1 MFKIFLKRAVRNSE
15 SGKELAEENF
25 NEIKEV
31 KGMLGITDADEADEF
46 KMAFGPELQKALNV
60 AMFEIMGDDFTE
72 TLVTNMKESVN
83 KVITDYRLT
92 DDLVA
97 EFAAPIYMRAV
108 TIVNEKVRN
117 KNVNICTIH
126 IIM

>member
-15 SGKELAEENF
+15 SGKELTEENF
-25 NEIKEV
+25 NEFEGV
-31 KGMLGITDADEADEF
+31 KIMLGITNADEF

-108 TIVNEKVRN
+108 TIVNEMVRN
-117 KNVNICTIH
+117 RTKNVNIC
-126 IIM
+126 